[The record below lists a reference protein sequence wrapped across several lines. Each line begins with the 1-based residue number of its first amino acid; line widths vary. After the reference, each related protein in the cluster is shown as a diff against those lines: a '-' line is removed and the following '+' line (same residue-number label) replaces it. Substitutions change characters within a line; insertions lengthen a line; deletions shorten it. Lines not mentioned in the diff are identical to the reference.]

1 MNNIDSLKEALLFSP
16 NNIPLKLL
24 LANAYVSQ
32 LDFMEAEKQ
41 FLEIIT
47 LDNSHVDAKIGVSK
61 LYFNKNEFSK
71 SIVILDDVLK
81 ANPENFDAL
90 LLYTRVLVKENSLN
104 EAINYYQKILSIN
117 PTFKDSELD
126 STLRIS
132 AETNH
137 EIEEFDSEDSN
148 YSEFGNKKSY
158 LSFKPDITFE
168 DVGGMHDVK
177 KEIELKIIHPLNFP
191 DLYKAY
197 GKKIGGGI
205 LLYGPP
211 GCGKT
216 YLAKATAGQINA
228 NFISVGLNDIL
239 DMWIGNSE
247 KNLHEV
253 FELARKNKPCV
264 LFFDEIDALGASR
277 NDMKHSSSKVLI
289 NQFLQELDGVDTDN
303 EGILILG
310 ATNAPWHLDNAFRR
324 PGRFDR
330 ILFIPP
336 PDEIAKEN
344 ILEIKLKNKPV
355 SQIDYKKVAKSLTDF
370 SGADI
375 EAVID
380 IAIETK
386 LESSFKTGI
395 PEPIFEKDLINASK
409 KHKPST
415 KEWFQTAKNF
425 ALFSNE
431 SGIYDPIL
439 NFLKIKK

>member
-1 MNNIDSLKEALLFSP
+1 MNNIESLKEALLFSP
-16 NNIPLKLL
+16 KNIPLKLL
-24 LANAYVSQ
+24 LANTLLSQ
-32 LDFMEAEKQ
+32 HNYAEAEIQ
-41 FLEIIT
+41 FLEIIE
-47 LDNSHVDAKIGVSK
+47 LDRSHVEAKVGISK
-61 LYFNKNEFSK
+61 LYFQNGQFSK

-81 ANPENFDAL
+81 NNSNNIEAL
-90 LLYTRVLVKENSLN
+90 VIYTKVLIKENSIN
-104 EAINYYQKILSIN
+104 EAIKYYQNILSIQPN
-117 PTFKDSELD
+117 FKDDELD
-126 STLRIS
+126 SVLKVS
-132 AETNH
+132 SNSS
-137 EIEEFDSEDSN
+137 FEDSYDSDN
-148 YSEFGNKKSY
+148 DFSEPTNSGSFQ
-158 LSFKPDITFE
+158 SFKPDIDFS
-168 DVGGMHDVK
+168 DVGGMEDVK

-197 GKKIGGGI
+197 GKKTGGGI

-216 YLAKATAGQINA
+216 YLAKATAGQIKA

-239 DMWIGNSE
+239 DMWVGNSE

-253 FELARKNKPCV
+253 FEFARNNKPCV

-277 NDMKHSSSKVLI
+277 SDMKHSSSKVLI

-303 EGILILG
+303 DGILILG

-336 PDEIAKEN
+336 PDDIAKEN
-344 ILEIKLKNKPV
+344 ILEIKLKNKPI
-355 SQIDYKKVAKSLTDF
+355 SQIDYKKVAKSLADF

-380 IAIETK
+380 IAIEGK

-395 PEPIFEKDLINASK
+395 PEPIFEKDLIEASK
-409 KHKPST
+409 KLKPST

-425 ALFSNE
+425 ALYSNE